1 LAAKFGLVRLRHHL
15 KASAKKVARVAE
27 EQGQGPA
34 HPEVRR
40 HAFAY
45 RRLMAAALD
54 ASPEA
59 LGPVPRK
66 GVTKE
71 YERAAITRVR
81 HASQEAARARR
92 QADELADAYR
102 RLRAAALGVA
112 PETIGR
118 TSAAKFSKELEQKA
132 IAQVRRVPKDL
143 ERRVGDLAEAYRR
156 LRAAAEG
163 VAPDS
168 IDVTARPLKEAEL
181 AQVREK
187 LHAKT
192 LDGQLALGLPFEDA
206 VIAVVRDHLGRGDH
220 VRARSIAQ
228 SLQRNVPT
236 RMVGELAEALV
247 AVRLNMYAFA
257 ISRFADVPW
266 ELTVRLAEREYCAS
280 AARADHE
287 GLDRLARFVIEA
299 EELDAGAGIWIL
311 KYLVALRN
319 PRCGALRDRL
329 SAADLSESD
338 AAALA
343 WLDGWIDRIVDPT
356 PPAVV
361 PAGAVSFGVL
371 GYKTPDPARTS
382 ANLGDFVQTVAASS
396 HLLRR
401 GNLTFAGDPQ
411 LASAFTDLAS
421 RVREDARRD
430 GAQRTVSLVE
440 MDRDASHLNPIPEN
454 TWALAFGW
462 YAHSPYD
469 LLPDFPFH
477 PNVNPI
483 FVSFHVNRAE
493 ILTPQAID
501 YLRDHAPIGCR
512 DWNTAFLLLS
522 AGVPA
527 FFSGCITTTIGALYE
542 DVAIDPSKDVVY
554 VDTTPPE
561 DQPDAL
567 RITQAYEEVRVLPLA
582 ENIDDAL
589 NLIGSYRTDYSRV
602 VTSRLHCYLPAWSA
616 GANVEFRPHR
626 RSDVRFNGLL
636 DADEDDLRGMRD
648 RITNL
653 LRPTLDAVIDGRPRQ
668 DVYDLWRE
676 ITADEVALAQE
687 RFATVH
693 PLPPLPFDVAVQA
706 AAVTAASSHRPAPA
720 GSHRVGEQ
728 VHVAIALDGNLK
740 EQAKATVAGIVDN
753 TTRPVHLHVL
763 CRGHDEG
770 DKRTVELLF
779 PELAITWLPCDDLD
793 YGTISGML
801 AHITVSTMDRL
812 MLPYLLPDVSKVI
825 YHDIDAL
832 TVADIGTLYDT
843 YLGDSP
849 LAGRDAP
856 NWKVRLG
863 VREARA
869 HARKIPDPDL
879 ANDYLLRLSQ
889 IAQFDFVSFN
899 AGIMVLNLDRMR
911 DDDFATEF
919 LPWVSA
925 YGLNDQQLLN
935 IYANRQRV
943 PLPDEWNAFPAR
955 EELRD
960 PRLIH
965 WAGRAKPWT
974 SDYIT
979 GKEHWTAAEQ
989 RVAARADI
997 AGLAV
1002 AGAAEPASALD

>member
-1 LAAKFGLVRLRHHL
+1 MDRESSAYACRTGRMMRECPCAGGPKRTYERSGTLAAKFGLVRLRQRL
-15 KASAKKVARVAE
+15 AASAKRGAREADE
-27 EQGQGPA
+27 HGQGA
-34 HPEVRR
+34 TDREVRR
-40 HAFAY
+40 HAYAY

-54 ASPEA
+54 VSPEA
-59 LGPVPRK
+59 LGEVPRA
-66 GVTKE
+66 GITKE
-71 YERAAITRVR
+71 YEHSALARVKD
-81 HASQEAARARR
+81 SSKKGIRARR
-92 QADELADAYR
+92 QA
-102 RLRAAALGVA
+102 
-112 PETIGR
+112 
-118 TSAAKFSKELEQKA
+118 
-132 IAQVRRVPKDL
+132 KDL
-143 ERRVGDLAEAYRR
+143 ERRANNLADAYRR

-168 IDVTARPLKEAEL
+168 IDLAARPLKEVEL
-181 AQVREK
+181 VKVREK
-187 LHAKT
+187 LHMMT
-192 LDGQLALGLPFEDA
+192 LDGQLALGHPFEDA

-228 SLQRNVPT
+228 SLQRNAST

-257 ISRFADVPW
+257 LSRFADVPW
-266 ELTVRLAEREYCAS
+266 ELTVRLAEREYCAA
-280 AARADHE
+280 AARDDHE
-287 GLDRLARFVIEA
+287 GLDRMARFVIEA
-299 EELDAGAGIWIL
+299 EDLDAGAGIWIL
-311 KYLVALRN
+311 KYLVGLRN

-329 SAADLSESD
+329 STADLSASD
-338 AAALA
+338 AATLA
-343 WLDGWIDRIVDPT
+343 WLDGWVDRIVAPV
-356 PPAVV
+356 PPEVV
-361 PAGAVSFGVL
+361 PAGAVAFGVL
-371 GYKTPDPARTS
+371 GYKAPDPARTS

-411 LASAFTDLAS
+411 LASAFTDLAG

-430 GAQRTVSLVE
+430 GAPQTVSLIE

-462 YAHSPYD
+462 YAHQPFD

-483 FVSFHVNRAE
+483 FVSFHVNRPE
-493 ILTPQAID
+493 ILTPQAIE
-501 YLRDHAPIGCR
+501 YLREHAPIGCR
-512 DWNTAFLLLS
+512 DWNTTFLLIS

-542 DVAIDPSKDVVY
+542 DVAIDPSKPVVY
-554 VDTTPPE
+554 VDTTPPA
-561 DQPDAL
+561 DQPDAM
-567 RITQAYEEVRVLPLA
+567 RRTQAYEEVRALPIA
-582 ENIDDAL
+582 QNMNDAL
-589 NLIGSYRTDYSRV
+589 SLIGSYRTDYSRV

-626 RSDVRFNGLL
+626 RTDVRFNGLL
-636 DADEDDLRGMRD
+636 DADEDERREMRD
-648 RITNL
+648 KITNL
-653 LRPTLDAVIDGRPRQ
+653 LRPTLDAVIDGRSKQ

-676 ITADEVALAQE
+676 LTANEVALAQE

-706 AAVTAASSHRPAPA
+706 AAVKAVSSHRPTHAD
-720 GSHRVGEQ
+720 SERVGEQ

-763 CRGHDEG
+763 CRGHDED
-770 DKRTVELLF
+770 DKQTLERLF
-779 PELAITWLPCDDLD
+779 PEIAITWLPCDDLD
-793 YGTISGML
+793 YGTITGML
-801 AHITVSTMDRL
+801 GHITVSTMDRL
-812 MLPYLLPDVSKVI
+812 MLPYLLPDVSKVV

-832 TVADIGTLYDT
+832 TLADIGTLYDT
-843 YLGDSP
+843 ELGDSP

-889 IAQFDFVSFN
+889 IAPFDFVSFN

-911 DDDFATEF
+911 ADDFDTEF
-919 LPWVSA
+919 MPWVSA

-935 IYANRQRV
+935 IYANRRRV
-943 PLPDEWNAFPAR
+943 PLPAAWNAFPAR

-960 PRLIH
+960 PSLIH

-979 GKEHWTAAEQ
+979 GKEHWTAAEE
-989 RVAARADI
+989 RVAARAEI
-997 AGLAV
+997 AKSALP
-1002 AGAAEPASALD
+1002 GAAEPASALA

>member
-1 LAAKFGLVRLRHHL
+1 V
-15 KASAKKVARVAE
+15 ASAKRVARAAG
-27 EQGQGPA
+27 GQ
-34 HPEVRR
+34 
-40 HAFAY
+40 
-45 RRLMAAALD
+45 
-54 ASPEA
+54 
-59 LGPVPRK
+59 VPRE
-66 GVTKE
+66 GVAKDG
-71 YERAAITRVR
+71 RAAITP
-81 HASQEAARARR
+81 ATAAAEEAARARS

-118 TSAAKFSKELEQKA
+118 TSAAKFSKAVEQKA
-132 IAQVRRVPKDL
+132 IAQVQRVRLEL
-143 ERRVGDLAEAYRR
+143 ERRDEAYRR

-163 VAPDS
+163 VAPET
-168 IDVTARPLKEAEL
+168 IDAAAGPLKEVDL
-181 AQVREK
+181 VKIREK
-187 LHAKT
+187 LHVMT
-192 LDGQLALGLPFEDA
+192 IDGQLALGLPFEDA
-206 VIAVVRDHLGRGDH
+206 VITVVRDHLGRGDH

-228 SLQRNVPT
+228 SLQRNDST

-247 AVRLNMYAFA
+247 AVRLNMYDFA
-257 ISRFADVPW
+257 LSRFADVPW
-266 ELTVRLAEREYCAS
+266 ELTVRLAEREYCVS
-280 AARADHE
+280 AARADHG
-287 GLDRLARFVIEA
+287 GLDRLARYVIQA
-299 EELDAGAGIWIL
+299 EDLDAGAGMWIL

-329 SAADLSESD
+329 SGANLSASD
-338 AAALA
+338 AATLA
-343 WLDGWIDRIVDPT
+343 WLDSWVDRIVDPS
-356 PPAVV
+356 PPEIV
-361 PAGAVSFGVL
+361 PADAVAFGVL
-371 GYKTPDPARTS
+371 GYKAPDPARTS
-382 ANLGDFVQTVAASS
+382 ANLGDFVQTLAATS

-411 LASAFTDLAS
+411 LASTFTELAGL
-421 RVREDARRD
+421 VRADARRD
-430 GAQRTVSLVE
+430 GAQRTVSLIE
-440 MDRDASHLNPIPEN
+440 MDRDASHLNSIPEN

-462 YAHSPYD
+462 YAHSPFD

-483 FVSFHVNRAE
+483 FVSFHVNRPE
-493 ILTPQAID
+493 ILTPAAID
-501 YLRDHAPIGCR
+501 YLRAHAPIGCR

-527 FFSGCITTTIGALYE
+527 FFSGCITTTIGAMYE
-542 DVAIDPSKDVVY
+542 DVANDPSKPAVY
-554 VDTTPPE
+554 VDTTPPA

-567 RITQAYEEVRVLPLA
+567 RITQAYEEVRVLPLT
-582 ENIDDAL
+582 ENVDDAL
-589 NLIGSYRTDYSRV
+589 SLIGSYRTEYSRV

-636 DADEDDLRGMRD
+636 DADEDDLRAMRD

-653 LRPTLDAVIDGRPRQ
+653 LRPTLDAVIDGRPKE
-668 DVYDLWRE
+668 DVYALWRE
-676 ITADEVALAQE
+676 ITADEVAVAQE

-693 PLPPLPFDVAVQA
+693 PLPPLPFDVAEQA
-706 AAVTAASSHRPAPA
+706 AAVTAAASHRPAPA
-720 GSHRVGEQ
+720 DTDRVGPQ

-763 CRGHDEG
+763 CRGHDED
-770 DKRTVELLF
+770 DKRTLEMLF
-779 PELAITWLPCDDLD
+779 PEIAITWLPCDDLD
-793 YGTISGML
+793 YGTITGML
-801 AHITVSTMDRL
+801 GHITVSTMDRL
-812 MLPYLLPDVSKVI
+812 MLPYLLPGIGKVI

-832 TVADIGTLYDT
+832 TVADIGALYDT
-843 YLGDSP
+843 DLGESP

-869 HARKIPDPDL
+869 HARKIADPDR

-889 IAQFDFVSFN
+889 VAPFDFVSFN

-911 DDDFATEF
+911 DDDFDTEF

-935 IYANRQRV
+935 VYAHRRRV
-943 PLPDEWNAFPAR
+943 PLPAGWNAFPAR

-960 PRLIH
+960 PSLIH

-989 RVAARADI
+989 RVARRAAI
-997 AGLAV
+997 AGSTA
-1002 AGAAEPASALD
+1002 PSAD